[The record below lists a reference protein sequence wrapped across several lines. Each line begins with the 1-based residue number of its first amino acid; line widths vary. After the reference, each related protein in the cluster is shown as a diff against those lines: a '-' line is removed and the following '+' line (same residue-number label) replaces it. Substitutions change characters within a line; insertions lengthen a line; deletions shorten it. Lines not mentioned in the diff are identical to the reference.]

1 MHQPYTYLIKHIP
14 TGKVY
19 YGLRFAKG
27 CHPGDLWV
35 KYFTSSKDV
44 QTMIA
49 EYGKDSFTTE
59 IRKVFIDPAAAV
71 KWEITVLRRMKVLG
85 RPDFINRNIPGTTVR
100 FVLSDETKAKMRKP
114 KSVPRTKE
122 HSEKIAAQMRG
133 ISRGANSPD
142 HRANISKGKK
152 GKNFGRVGE
161 NAPRYGTKKSTAE
174 VEKMKQTKL
183 AQQRR
188 WLNNGTHSEFVLAEE
203 IDIYLARGYNIGRG
217 STKFK
222 QQKESF

>member
-44 QTMIA
+44 QDMIS
-49 EYGKDSFTTE
+49 EYGKDSFVTE
-59 IRKVFIDPAAAV
+59 IRKVFIDPAAAIR
-71 KWEITVLRRMKVLG
+71 WEITVLRRMKVL
-85 RPDFINRNIPGTTVR
+85 RRTDFINRNIPGTTMR
-100 FVLSDETKAKMRKP
+100 FVLSEETKQKMRKP
-114 KSVPRTKE
+114 KSTPRTKE
-122 HSEKIAAQMRG
+122 HTEKIAVQMRG
-133 ISRGANSPD
+133 VSRGLNSPE
-142 HRANISKGKK
+142 HCANISKGKK

-161 NAPRYGTKKSTAE
+161 NAPRYGMKKSHAE
-174 VEKMKQTKL
+174 IEKMKLTKL
-183 AQQRR
+183 NQHRT
-188 WLNNGTHSEFVLAEE
+188 WLNNGTHSAFVLAEE
-203 IDIYLARGYNIGRG
+203 VDSYLSKGYTTGRG

-222 QQKESF
+222 QQKEKF